1 MGNSL
6 WTVLRALS
14 HGENGCGKV
23 VEKRARGGGRGQQV
37 FRKRP
42 LPCLG
47 ERLGTARERSRARGL
62 ARRSAPLTAKTVVE
76 DGGEGKGRGAAPP
89 GPLPRAAFA
98 RGIKLPCDAFLSS
111 DIRPSRADFFCIA
124 RLQAQFRLDPQ
135 AQAPMKHVSRSLQ
148 PAQQNRTEAHL
159 RIAFI
164 HRPPPAARDRRSR

>member
-23 VEKRARGGGRGQQV
+23 VEKRARGGGRGQQGF

-42 LPCLG
+42 LPCL
-47 ERLGTARERSRARGL
+47 REEVGNGPELSRAR
-62 ARRSAPLTAKTVVE
+62 AS
-76 DGGEGKGRGAAPP
+76 EGVSPWRGSGAAPP
-89 GPLPRAAFA
+89 SPLPRAAFA
-98 RGIKLPCDAFLSS
+98 RGIKLPCGAFLSS
-111 DIRPSRADFFCIA
+111 DIRPSRADFFCMA

-135 AQAPMKHVSRSLQ
+135 AQAAMKYVSRSLQ